1 MKPATVRAK
10 ESEMTEIDLKARVL
24 ALEWALKDLLRHH
37 DAAYAMTAPGI
48 PCGCLR
54 MLAHASV
61 RRAREVLGDSCIAA
75 AFLLW
80 SARSASGRSM
90 TTVPRN
96 SESETIDNARA
107 TDRAPV
113 TRLGVVTP
121 RQTLPM

>member
-1 MKPATVRAK
+1 MILRAK

-61 RRAREVLGDSCIAA
+61 RRAREVLGVDACNEI
-75 AFLLW
+75 
-80 SARSASGRSM
+80 G
-90 TTVPRN
+90 TVRV
-96 SESETIDNARA
+96 RA
-107 TDRAPV
+107 GNRRRDE
-113 TRLGVVTP
+113 
-121 RQTLPM
+121 